1 MVPGNSWERIFSEVF
16 LINFCLTKP
25 ISYSSKKVVRTSVD
39 EDKLEP
45 ISSNS
50 KFIEPAEANSN
61 FSLICLTA
69 GTVALSKLNANSPNL
84 LNC

>member
-1 MVPGNSWERIFSEVF
+1 MVPGNSWERILSEVF
-16 LINFCLTKP
+16 LISFCLTKP

-50 KFIEPAEANSN
+50 KFIEPAEANNN